1 MKTQNTV
8 SDQDRKV
15 AYALNQVSALLNNEW
30 ARVRDSGP
38 AQRNWVRKQARG
50 IFEALMPEDP
60 VGVSQCLKDLSMGD
74 LE

>member
-1 MKTQNTV
+1 METKPTA
-8 SDQDRKV
+8 SDHNRKV

-50 IFEALMPEDP
+50 IFEVLLPNDP
-60 VGVSQCLKDLSMGD
+60 AGVFQCISDLSLGD